1 MSIDVYM
8 YNNVQYILFLLK
20 FQDKQ
25 QFTFMSLVTVW
36 PVYDRVSYL
45 LNRPED

>member
-25 QFTFMSLVTVW
+25 QFTLMSLVTIW
-36 PVYDRVSYL
+36 LVYGRVSYL